1 MKKTI
6 RIAALLLALCLLL
19 GGLSVRGE
27 DAWSEEYYRVIDL
40 TDTLSEEEMESLDED
55 CIDLMRAYG
64 VDLALM
70 VASEELLDGD
80 TLQELAAYFYED
92 CGFGYGADRDG
103 FAAVYLADSMTMEIF
118 CFGNAARLLPSDDL
132 RFIADSAP
140 SYEEGY
146 GLWGVLYSVCS
157 FLDSFLE
164 DALGGSSTDLPEP
177 DRSGDAPLPAG
188 QTEAGAR
195 GAAGK
200 PDWYPADPQNFPP
213 YHDADAPRVVD
224 TADLFSDAAEA
235 RMEARLAELRR
246 ELGKD
251 IVVFTDV
258 SSYGLTRDVYAA
270 DFYDFNGYGVG
281 PDFEGICLFI
291 CMEEGNRGFWS
302 CCTGPVTM
310 GLYTESVANAMDDVL
325 YEYMVAAAY
334 TEGVEDW
341 IENVRNLYVK
351 GDPFL
356 PDWYPQPGETVERF
370 HDAASPR
377 VVDDAGLLTPEQL
390 SALTAQAA
398 AIAEKYGMDV
408 AVHLTDDRAGS
419 ISRQEYSDAYYVS
432 KGLGYGD
439 GYNGILLSVF
449 QVPGYYGNC
458 RVTAEGAIREKLT
471 EVNLDRLTEKCLDI
485 LEEDKPYEAARTWLK
500 DVEHMAKTGRVPQK
514 TGYWIGAAVI
524 GLLGGSIVGG
534 IALGIARK
542 KMAAPAEKK
551 TAEAYMVPDTLF
563 VRKLEDRYIYTTSS
577 RKYSPVQSKSSGGGG
592 GGSSYSSSYS
602 GSSGSSHSGSG
613 RSF

>member
-6 RIAALLLALCLLL
+6 RIAVLLLALCLLL

-40 TDTLSEEEMESLDED
+40 TDTLSETEMEDLDGD
-55 CIDLMRAYG
+55 CIDLMRAHG

-70 VASEELLDGD
+70 AVTDEVLDGD
-80 TLQELAAYFYED
+80 ALQDVAWSFYED
-92 CGFGYGADRDG
+92 CGFGCGPDRDG
-103 FAAVYLADSMTMEIF
+103 YVAVYLADAGSMEIF
-118 CFGNAARLLPSDDL
+118 CFGNAERRLSSDDL
-132 RFIADSAP
+132 RFIADNAP
-140 SYEEGY
+140 GYEEEY

-157 FLDSFLE
+157 YLDSFLE
-164 DALGGSSTDLPEP
+164 DAQGGSSPDLPEP
-177 DRSGDAPLPAG
+177 DRSGGASLPAG

-200 PDWYPADPQNFPP
+200 PDWYPADPQHFPP

-246 ELGKD
+246 ELEKD

-310 GLYTESVANAMDDVL
+310 ALYTEGVANAMDDAL
-325 YEYMVAAAY
+325 YEYMAAAAY

-341 IENVRNLYVK
+341 IENVRGLYLK

-356 PDWYPQPGETVERF
+356 PDWYPGLGETLVRY
-370 HDAASPR
+370 HDADSPR
-377 VVDDAGLLTPEQL
+377 VVDDAGLLTPEQVSSL
-390 SALTAQAA
+390 AARAA

-408 AVHLTDDRAGS
+408 AVHLSDDRAAS
-419 ISRQEYSDAYYVS
+419 ISRQEYSDAYYAA

-439 GYNGILLSVF
+439 GYDGILLSVF

-458 RVTAEGAIREKLT
+458 RVTAGGAVR
-471 EVNLDRLTEKCLDI
+471 DRLTEVDRERMTEKCIDVLGKDQ
-485 LEEDKPYEAARTWLK
+485 PYEAVRAWLK
-500 DVEHMAKTGRVPQK
+500 DVEHLAKTGRVLPK
-514 TGYWIGAAVI
+514 PGYWLAAAVI
-524 GLLGGSIVGG
+524 GLLLGAIVGG

-542 KMAAPAEKK
+542 KMAAPAEKR
-551 TAEAYMVPDTLF
+551 TAAGYMLAETLA
-563 VRKLEDRYIYTTSS
+563 VRKLEDRYIYTSTSK
-577 RKYSPVQSKSSGGGG
+577 KYSPVQSRSGGGG
-592 GGSSYSSSYS
+592 GGGGSYSRSYS